1 MTEYAAY
8 RGIEALRD
16 ARRIAAALDREA
28 ERLAGKRAVSQLGGQ
43 RGLHRVQHADHRN
56 AHRCAQHDRARGR
69 ARADVDGHVLMTHP
83 RGNAELRSDELAFRH
98 VLVLGNATVGAEHLA
113 YATYIYVCMTSYLH
127 RYSVAEHLLG
137 YMYML
142 LVESSYEEVERRWW
156 GDGGG
161 MAGRWRRDGGEMAGR
176 WWGGGGEVA
185 GR

>member
-1 MTEYAAY
+1 
-8 RGIEALRD
+8 
-16 ARRIAAALDREA
+16 
-28 ERLAGKRAVSQLGGQ
+28 
-43 RGLHRVQHADHRN
+43 
-56 AHRCAQHDRARGR
+56 
-69 ARADVDGHVLMTHP
+69 MTHP

-156 GDGGG
+156 GDGG
-161 MAGRWRRDGGEMAGR
+161 EMAGR
-176 WWGGGGEVA
+176 WWGGGGEVIGEVVHGA
-185 GR
+185 GALSTTAIEPPPPWAAATALPPVESPPHSCAASPGHALLHAAAATAGAEGRRARQ